1 MSNELTTYQPSDES
15 IVVYKSNDGIVQLEV
30 QLANDTVWLTLDQ
43 MAELF
48 QRNKSTISRHIKNI
62 LECGELQRDMV
73 VAKNATTTQHGAI
86 QGMTQTHDVT
96 IYNLDMIIS
105 IGYRV
110 NSIRGVQFR
119 QWASRVL
126 KEYLLRGYSINQHL
140 VYVERRIDH
149 RLQEHAEQIH
159 ELQDKVDFFVRTSLP
174 PKEGVF
180 YNGQIFD
187 AYVFATDLIRSAKK
201 SITLI
206 DNYIDESVLLMLSKR
221 EAKVRATVITRSDSK
236 VSQLDIEKHN
246 AQYSPIEVKFCDTIH
261 DRFLI
266 IDNEVYHLGASL
278 KDLGKKLF
286 AFSKLE
292 MSAEL
297 LMKMAVLEEGGVRSM
312 REDQRVG
319 DTQLTFSQRKGS
331 ECHATLRTGKRKV
344 RTRVRLHRQDDCGVL
359 HCKGQ

>member
-1 MSNELTTYQPSDES
+1 MNSDLTIYQPSDES
-15 IVVYKSNDGIVQLEV
+15 IIVYKSNDGVVQLEV
-30 QLANDTVWLTLDQ
+30 QLANETVWLTLDQ

-62 LECGELQRDMV
+62 FECGELSQDMV
-73 VAKNATTTQHGAI
+73 VAKNATTTQHGAL
-86 QGMTQTHDVT
+86 QGKTQTHEVT
-96 IYNLDMIIS
+96 FYNLDMIIS

-140 VYVERRIDH
+140 VYMEQRIDH
-149 RLQEHAEQIH
+149 QLQEHTEQIH

-187 AYVFATDLIRSAKK
+187 AYVFATDLIKSAKK

-206 DNYIDESVLLMLSKR
+206 DNYIDESVLLMLAKR
-221 EAKVRATVITRSDSK
+221 NDGVTAKIITRSISDTLK
-236 VSQLDIEKHN
+236 LDLEKHN
-246 AQYSPIEVKFCDTIH
+246 KQYPPVEIQESDKYH

-266 IDNEVYHLGASL
+266 IDEEIYHLGASL
-278 KDLGKKLF
+278 KDLGKRLF
-286 AFSKLE
+286 AFSRME
-292 MSAEL
+292 IPVD
-297 LMKMAVLEEGGVRSM
+297 VL
-312 REDQRVG
+312 
-319 DTQLTFSQRKGS
+319 FNII
-331 ECHATLRTGKRKV
+331 
-344 RTRVRLHRQDDCGVL
+344 
-359 HCKGQ
+359 

>member
-1 MSNELTTYQPSDES
+1 MNSNLSKYQPSDES
-15 IVVYKSNDGIVQLEV
+15 IVVYKSNDGVVQLEV
-30 QLANDTVWLTLDQ
+30 QLADETVWLTLDQ

-62 LECGELQRDMV
+62 FECGELSQDMV
-73 VAKNATTTQHGAI
+73 VAKNATTTQHGAL
-86 QGMTQTHDVT
+86 QGKTQTHEVT
-96 IYNLDMIIS
+96 FYNLDMIIS

-140 VYVERRIDH
+140 VYMEQRIDH
-149 RLQEHAEQIH
+149 QLQEHTEQIH

-187 AYVFATDLIRSAKK
+187 AYVFATDLIKSAKK

-206 DNYIDESVLLMLSKR
+206 DNYIDESVLLMLAKR
-221 EAKVRATVITRSDSK
+221 NDDVTAKIITRSISDTLK
-236 VSQLDIEKHN
+236 LDLEKHN
-246 AQYSPIEVKFCDTIH
+246 KQYPPVEIQESDKYH

-266 IDNEVYHLGASL
+266 IDEEVYHLGASM

-286 AFSKLE
+286 AFSKLGIP
-292 MSAEL
+292 S
-297 LMKMAVLEEGGVRSM
+297 KVLQMNMIE
-312 REDQRVG
+312 
-319 DTQLTFSQRKGS
+319 
-331 ECHATLRTGKRKV
+331 
-344 RTRVRLHRQDDCGVL
+344 
-359 HCKGQ
+359 

>member
-1 MSNELTTYQPSDES
+1 MNSDLTIYQPSDES
-15 IVVYKSNDGIVQLEV
+15 IIVYKSNDGVVQLEV
-30 QLANDTVWLTLDQ
+30 QLANETVWLTLDQ

-62 LECGELQRDMV
+62 FECGELSQDMV
-73 VAKNATTTQHGAI
+73 VAKNATTTQHGAL
-86 QGMTQTHDVT
+86 QGKTQTHEVMF
-96 IYNLDMIIS
+96 YNLDMIIS

-140 VYVERRIDH
+140 MYVEQRIDH
-149 RLQEHAEQIH
+149 QLQEHTMQIQ

-187 AYVFATDLIRSAKK
+187 AYVFATDLIKSAKK

-206 DNYIDESVLLMLSKR
+206 DNYIDESVLLMLAKR
-221 EAKVRATVITRSDSK
+221 NDGVTAKIITRSIFDTLK
-236 VSQLDIEKHN
+236 LDLEKHN
-246 AQYSPIEVKFCDTIH
+246 KQYPQVEIQESDKYH

-266 IDNEVYHLGASL
+266 IDEEVYHLGASM

-286 AFSKLE
+286 AFSKLGIPLE
-292 MSAEL
+292 
-297 LMKMAVLEEGGVRSM
+297 AVLQMNDR
-312 REDQRVG
+312 RN
-319 DTQLTFSQRKGS
+319 KN
-331 ECHATLRTGKRKV
+331 
-344 RTRVRLHRQDDCGVL
+344 
-359 HCKGQ
+359 

>member
-1 MSNELTTYQPSDES
+1 MNSDLTIYQPSDES
-15 IVVYKSNDGIVQLEV
+15 VVVDKSNDGVVQLEV
-30 QLANDTVWLTLDQ
+30 QLANETVWLTLDQ

-62 LECGELQRDMV
+62 FECGELSQDMV
-73 VAKNATTTQHGAI
+73 VAKNATTTQHGAL
-86 QGMTQTHDVT
+86 QGKTQTHEVT
-96 IYNLDMIIS
+96 FYNLDMIIS

-140 VYVERRIDH
+140 VYMEQRIDH
-149 RLQEHAEQIH
+149 QLQEHTEQIH

-187 AYVFATDLIRSAKK
+187 AYVFATDLIKSAKK

-206 DNYIDESVLLMLSKR
+206 DNYIDESVLLMLAKR
-221 EAKVRATVITRSDSK
+221 NDGVTAKIITRSISDTLK
-236 VSQLDIEKHN
+236 LDLEKHN
-246 AQYSPIEVKFCDTIH
+246 KQYPPVEIQESDKYH

-266 IDNEVYHLGASL
+266 IDEEIYHLGASL
-278 KDLGKKLF
+278 KDLGKRLF
-286 AFSKLE
+286 AFSRME
-292 MSAEL
+292 IPVD
-297 LMKMAVLEEGGVRSM
+297 VL
-312 REDQRVG
+312 
-319 DTQLTFSQRKGS
+319 FNII
-331 ECHATLRTGKRKV
+331 
-344 RTRVRLHRQDDCGVL
+344 
-359 HCKGQ
+359 

>member
-43 MAELF
+43 MAELI

-187 AYVFATDLIRSAKK
+187 AYVFATDLIRSDKRPLGRSVGCA
-201 SITLI
+201 
-206 DNYIDESVLLMLSKR
+206 DN
-221 EAKVRATVITRSDSK
+221 A
-236 VSQLDIEKHN
+236 
-246 AQYSPIEVKFCDTIH
+246 
-261 DRFLI
+261 
-266 IDNEVYHLGASL
+266 
-278 KDLGKKLF
+278 
-286 AFSKLE
+286 
-292 MSAEL
+292 
-297 LMKMAVLEEGGVRSM
+297 
-312 REDQRVG
+312 RVPAC
-319 DTQLTFSQRKGS
+319 RR
-331 ECHATLRTGKRKV
+331 HATHSLTGKSV
-344 RTRVRLHRQDDCGVL
+344 RIPCNT
-359 HCKGQ
+359 KNK

>member
-1 MSNELTTYQPSDES
+1 MNSDLTIYQPSDES
-15 IVVYKSNDGIVQLEV
+15 IVVYKSNDGVVQLEV
-30 QLANDTVWLTLDQ
+30 QLANETVWLTLDQ

-62 LECGELQRDMV
+62 FECGELSQDMV
-73 VAKNATTTQHGAI
+73 VAKNATTTQHGAL
-86 QGMTQTHDVT
+86 QGKTQTHEVT
-96 IYNLDMIIS
+96 FYNLDMIIS

-140 VYVERRIDH
+140 MYVEQRIDH
-149 RLQEHAEQIH
+149 QLQEHTVQIQ

-187 AYVFATDLIRSAKK
+187 AYVFATDLIKSAKK

-206 DNYIDESVLLMLSKR
+206 DNYIDESVLLMLAKR
-221 EAKVRATVITRSDSK
+221 NDGVTAKIITRSISDPLK
-236 VSQLDIEKHN
+236 LDLDKHN
-246 AQYSPIEVKFCDTIH
+246 KQYLPIDIQESDRFH

-266 IDNEVYHLGASL
+266 IDEDVYHLGASM

-286 AFSKLE
+286 AFSKMEIPSKILF
-292 MSAEL
+292 
-297 LMKMAVLEEGGVRSM
+297 
-312 REDQRVG
+312 Q
-319 DTQLTFSQRKGS
+319 
-331 ECHATLRTGKRKV
+331 
-344 RTRVRLHRQDDCGVL
+344 
-359 HCKGQ
+359 

>member
-1 MSNELTTYQPSDES
+1 MNSDLTIYQPSDES
-15 IVVYKSNDGIVQLEV
+15 VVVYRSNDGVVQLEV
-30 QLANDTVWLTLDQ
+30 QLANETVWLTLDQ

-62 LECGELQRDMV
+62 FECGELSQDMV
-73 VAKNATTTQHGAI
+73 VAKNATTTQHGAL
-86 QGMTQTHDVT
+86 QGKTQTHEVT
-96 IYNLDMIIS
+96 FYNLDMIIS

-140 VYVERRIDH
+140 MYVEQRIDH
-149 RLQEHAEQIH
+149 QLQEHTVQIQ
-159 ELQDKVDFFVRTSLP
+159 ELQDKVDFFVHTSLP

-187 AYVFATDLIRSAKK
+187 AYVFATDLIKSAKK

-206 DNYIDESVLLMLSKR
+206 DNYIDESVLLMLAKR
-221 EAKVRATVITRSDSK
+221 GDGVAANIITRNITETLS
-236 VSQLDIEKHN
+236 LDIEKHN
-246 AQYSPIEVKFCDTIH
+246 RQYPSIEVTNSDCYH

-266 IDNEVYHLGASL
+266 IDDEVYHLGASM

-286 AFSKLE
+286 AFSKLGIPLE
-292 MSAEL
+292 
-297 LMKMAVLEEGGVRSM
+297 AVLQMNER
-312 REDQRVG
+312 RN
-319 DTQLTFSQRKGS
+319 KN
-331 ECHATLRTGKRKV
+331 
-344 RTRVRLHRQDDCGVL
+344 
-359 HCKGQ
+359 

>member
-1 MSNELTTYQPSDES
+1 MNSDLTIYQPSGES

-30 QLANDTVWLTLDQ
+30 QLANETVWLTLDQ

-62 LECGELQRDMV
+62 FECGELSQDMV
-73 VAKNATTTQHGAI
+73 VAKNATTTQHGAL
-86 QGMTQTHDVT
+86 QGKTQTHEVT
-96 IYNLDMIIS
+96 FYNLDMIIS

-140 VYVERRIDH
+140 VYMEQRINH
-149 RLQEHAEQIH
+149 QLQEHTEQIH

-187 AYVFATDLIRSAKK
+187 AYVFATDLIKSAKK

-206 DNYIDESVLLMLSKR
+206 DNYIDESVLLMLAKR
-221 EAKVRATVITRSDSK
+221 NAGVTAKIITRSISDTLK
-236 VSQLDIEKHN
+236 LDLEKHN
-246 AQYSPIEVKFCDTIH
+246 KQYPPVEIQESDKYH

-266 IDNEVYHLGASL
+266 IDEEVYHLGASM

-286 AFSKLE
+286 AFSKLGIP
-292 MSAEL
+292 S
-297 LMKMAVLEEGGVRSM
+297 KVLQMNMIE
-312 REDQRVG
+312 
-319 DTQLTFSQRKGS
+319 
-331 ECHATLRTGKRKV
+331 
-344 RTRVRLHRQDDCGVL
+344 
-359 HCKGQ
+359 